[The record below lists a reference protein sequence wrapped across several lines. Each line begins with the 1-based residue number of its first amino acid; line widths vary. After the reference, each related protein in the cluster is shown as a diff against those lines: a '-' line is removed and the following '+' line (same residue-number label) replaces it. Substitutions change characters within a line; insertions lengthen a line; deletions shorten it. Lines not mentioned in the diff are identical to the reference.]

1 MMNLRRLRVN
11 TNVRNLVKE
20 TNIHLN
26 ELIYPIFVEENLTK
40 RQEIKTLPGLYRFSE
55 TELGEEIKELYQLG
69 IRAVMPFGISHNK
82 DEEGTDTWC
91 ENGLLSRMIKIIKT
105 TCPDMIVIPD
115 ICFCEYTSHGHCGVV
130 CNETVDNDKT
140 LENLKKQAVT
150 AAKAGADILAPSTM
164 MDGQVL
170 AIRKGLDDAGFQ
182 HVGILAHTIKFS
194 SAFYGPF
201 RSAVDSQ
208 LKGDRKTYQ
217 ADFHNAYQAL
227 TEGDYD
233 EQEGADILM
242 VKPGTP
248 YLDILSKLRN
258 RTNRPLAVY
267 QVGGEY
273 ASIKFAA
280 LAGAL
285 DEIQTVY
292 ETLIGFKRAGATMIV
307 SYYAKQYAEWINDK
321 KID

>member
-11 TNVRNLVKE
+11 TQVRNLVKE
-20 TNIHLN
+20 TNIHLD
-26 ELIYPIFVEENLTK
+26 ELIYPIFIEENLTQ
-40 RQEIKTLPGLYRFSE
+40 RQEIKTLPGLYRFPEAELSE
-55 TELGEEIKELYQLG
+55 EITELYKLG
-69 IRAVMPFGISHNK
+69 IRAVMPFGISHKK
-82 DEEGTDTWC
+82 DDEGTDTWSD
-91 ENGLLSRMIKIIKT
+91 NGLLSRMIKIIKA
-105 TCPDMIVIPD
+105 TCPDMLVIPD
-115 ICFCEYTSHGHCGVV
+115 ICFCEYTTHGHCGVV
-130 CNETVDNDKT
+130 CDDVVDNDKT
-140 LENLKKQAVT
+140 LENLKKQAIT
-150 AAKAGADILAPSTM
+150 AAKAGADILAPSSM

-170 AIRKGLDDAGFQ
+170 AIRKGLDEAGFQ
-182 HVGILAHTIKFS
+182 HVGILAHTIKFA

-217 ADFHNAYQAL
+217 VDFHNGHQAL
-227 TEGDYD
+227 LEVDYD

-248 YLDILSKLRN
+248 YLDILCKLRN
-258 RTNRPLAVY
+258 RTDRPIAVY

-285 DEIQTVY
+285 DEKQTVY
-292 ETLIGFKRAGATMIV
+292 ETLIGFKRAGATIIV
-307 SYYAKQYAEWINDK
+307 SYYAKQYAEWINNKD
-321 KID
+321 